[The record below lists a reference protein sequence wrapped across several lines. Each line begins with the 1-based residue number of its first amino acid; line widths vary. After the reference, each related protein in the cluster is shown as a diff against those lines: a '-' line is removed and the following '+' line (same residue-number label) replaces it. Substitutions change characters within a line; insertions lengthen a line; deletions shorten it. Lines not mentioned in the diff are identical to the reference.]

1 MFWIRMTAINPTAFN
16 IVFFLG
22 ADEDNILEPAR
33 QAEREEPAAS
43 DAVSQ
48 VRVHQ
53 GRVPRLRLLRQLDTG
68 IYVVDEI

>member
-1 MFWIRMTAINPTAFN
+1 M
-16 IVFFLG
+16 FFLG

-33 QAEREEPAAS
+33 EAEREEPAAS

-53 GRVPRLRLLRQLDTG
+53 GRLPRLRLLRQLDTG
-68 IYVVDEI
+68 IYLRR

>member
-1 MFWIRMTAINPTAFN
+1 MIARNPTALYV
-16 IVFFLG
+16 VFFLG

-33 QAEREEPAAS
+33 EAEREETAAG
-43 DAVSQ
+43 DAVRQ

-68 IYVVDEI
+68 IYMNIPT